1 MLRIRNYFAVAITVM
16 KKITVIFTKESQ
28 IEETKAYDK
37 YLIPFSKEQKN
48 PMRLVTAGE
57 KKMSV

>member
-1 MLRIRNYFAVAITVM
+1 M